1 MLQALSVLSEL
12 VLLFLSD
19 PHMIHGLSAEPE
31 VCLLSSIVIIPLVI
45 TTPDDSHCFFFL
57 FVSKEFGPKQWL
69 GEMWQKNLWLF
80 KEAMSSQ
87 KQTSQCSRLARF
99 GRESLRDLV
108 IFRYLLKW
116 QQGAPTLPLLHSITF
131 CFYFPCVVLP

>member
-1 MLQALSVLSEL
+1 MTVIVSNFYI
-12 VLLFLSD
+12 FL
-19 PHMIHGLSAEPE
+19 
-31 VCLLSSIVIIPLVI
+31 
-45 TTPDDSHCFFFL
+45 FL

-69 GEMWQKNLWLF
+69 GEMWQKNLWLL

-87 KQTSQCSRLARF
+87 KQTSQCSRLACF
-99 GRESLRDLV
+99 GRESLRNLV

-131 CFYFPCVVLP
+131 CFYFPCVVLPWLNTLFNFVYYYFQSLVSFSHSWYCILNLNH